1 MSRIIPVVLGTYIEP
16 AAYFDLRVRRERP
29 CKPIFGFAE
38 KWTNTIGVYVGFIR
52 DYNLEENPLRQL
64 LTSLPSGEPSKEL
77 QGPKSCLRSHEI
89 KFCRSTFD
97 ANETLRNWFGRDLS
111 T

>member
-1 MSRIIPVVLGTYIEP
+1 MRRIIPVVLGTSNQPRISISVYDVN
-16 AAYFDLRVRRERP
+16 AR
-29 CKPIFGFAE
+29 CKPIFGFTE
-38 KWTNTIGVYVGFIR
+38 KWTNTIGVYVGFIH